1 MRRLTAI
8 VLCAGVFLS
17 LSGLRSR
24 AAQPGLPDGILQS
37 IENATVTAA
46 GDDLVVTPKEP
57 GAPVEMVFAHCQ
69 GVGVEFEQNQWW
81 VLPISA
87 TGAQV
92 NASRALWVL
101 PLDAQSKDHAWHV
114 VVDSGELSAKE
125 TADRLTVTVKAK
137 SATLSKAEARP
148 HSDPF
153 GHRFSVE
160 MAGGAELEEALA
172 AFYWGTMLPSVVEKT
187 MAAHFPYHDGYVL
200 STLNVNSYAG
210 SYPAVDHEFQIK
222 GRLAMG
228 TDADLDI
235 VRRMIEL
242 QFKLMKDDP
251 EGLYRMPTSVQPDGS
266 REYHVRRNSEDRR
279 QNAAMFPLTG
289 DIEVIEEAWRYYA
302 ARKDAAWLKAN
313 IENLEHAAG
322 WVLENT
328 DPYGRV
334 WSDVYYEDQVI
345 KDGRATQ
352 AQAFAAHAFELLA
365 GMETL
370 LGRRDEA
377 ARFQEAAKKMSSV
390 LVAPLPVGYWD
401 AKNGR
406 FIDWVDRYGIAHD
419 HIHLLANELPVLFG
433 YATAEQVA
441 DVRRVIEMNG
451 GEFERFPS
459 FVAAKIGDYNKSEIG
474 SGGPYDLC
482 AAGRYWY
489 WDAAY
494 RAAQGQNGELLD
506 QVKLVAEEG
515 AKNGYFMSERYDM
528 DHVYYVDGKDA
539 HGAEKYYEYPNVY
552 AAVLIEKLLGLA
564 VPADADVSVAP
575 HLASYGSVE
584 FDVPVYAL
592 RYQYG
597 QDGFVLKNL
606 SDRQRSYDV
615 DLSALGFAAAHYEL
629 SSKSQSGEVGARCKV
644 TLAAQEEAHWTPMP

>member
-1 MRRLTAI
+1 MRRLTAT
-8 VLCAGVFLS
+8 VLCAGVFLP

-228 TDADLDI
+228 TDADLDV

-322 WVLENT
+322 WVLENM

-390 LVAPLPVGYWD
+390 LVAPLPMGYWD